1 MTANLLEKSS
11 LVTDIERYNHAALL
25 QAATRLVATRF
36 GNVAI
41 KIAFPWQ
48 YFIYKTACHL
58 SEKQQQYLK
67 IIFYRCKL
75 FFTGC

>member
-1 MTANLLEKSS
+1 MTANLLEKSA

-41 KIAFPWQ
+41 KIALPWQ
-48 YFIYKTACHL
+48 YFI
-58 SEKQQQYLK
+58 
-67 IIFYRCKL
+67 
-75 FFTGC
+75 